1 MYTYIFIQYKN
12 ATYIVTKNKT
22 YCKYK
27 QIEKVLL
34 MIYTYFHDYLF
45 RNGDLMNTIIITIK
59 QIASKLSKDSITSYA
74 AQSCFYILLS
84 FFPALI
90 ILMSLIHY
98 LPVTPD
104 TIIEVLR
111 AVAPPQ
117 IEPVF
122 ETIINDVYN
131 NSSIAIVSITAV
143 VVLWSAGKG
152 FLSIM
157 QCLNSIYG
165 SHRHRNWFISRI
177 ISTVYTLIFL
187 LSILLTLVLMVFG
200 DKFVSII
207 GLFLPKVANTFTAI
221 LHNRTLLFPCVLMVI
236 FLCMYKYVPNRKTTF
251 FNELPGAVFAA
262 TGWFLFSYF
271 YSVYVNH
278 SPNFSLMY
286 GSLSTLV
293 FALMWMYF
301 CMIIVFLGAELNM
314 FLTKKRS
321 GDFGSWIEEL

>member
-27 QIEKVLL
+27 QIEKILL
-34 MIYTYFHDYLF
+34 MIYTYFYDYLF

-74 AQSCFYILLS
+74 AQSCFYMLLS

-157 QCLNSIYG
+157 QCLNSI
-165 SHRHRNWFISRI
+165 
-177 ISTVYTLIFL
+177 
-187 LSILLTLVLMVFG
+187 
-200 DKFVSII
+200 
-207 GLFLPKVANTFTAI
+207 
-221 LHNRTLLFPCVLMVI
+221 
-236 FLCMYKYVPNRKTTF
+236 
-251 FNELPGAVFAA
+251 
-262 TGWFLFSYF
+262 
-271 YSVYVNH
+271 
-278 SPNFSLMY
+278 
-286 GSLSTLV
+286 
-293 FALMWMYF
+293 
-301 CMIIVFLGAELNM
+301 
-314 FLTKKRS
+314 
-321 GDFGSWIEEL
+321 

>member
-27 QIEKVLL
+27 QIEKILL
-34 MIYTYFHDYLF
+34 MIYTYFYDYLF

-74 AQSCFYILLS
+74 AQSCFYMLLS

-131 NSSIAIVSITAV
+131 NSSIAIVSSYCQT
-143 VVLWSAGKG
+143 
-152 FLSIM
+152 LS
-157 QCLNSIYG
+157 
-165 SHRHRNWFISRI
+165 
-177 ISTVYTLIFL
+177 
-187 LSILLTLVLMVFG
+187 
-200 DKFVSII
+200 
-207 GLFLPKVANTFTAI
+207 
-221 LHNRTLLFPCVLMVI
+221 LH
-236 FLCMYKYVPNRKTTF
+236 
-251 FNELPGAVFAA
+251 
-262 TGWFLFSYF
+262 
-271 YSVYVNH
+271 
-278 SPNFSLMY
+278 
-286 GSLSTLV
+286 
-293 FALMWMYF
+293 
-301 CMIIVFLGAELNM
+301 
-314 FLTKKRS
+314 
-321 GDFGSWIEEL
+321 

>member
-1 MYTYIFIQYKN
+1 M
-12 ATYIVTKNKT
+12 
-22 YCKYK
+22 
-27 QIEKVLL
+27 
-34 MIYTYFHDYLF
+34 
-45 RNGDLMNTIIITIK
+45 
-59 QIASKLSKDSITSYA
+59 
-74 AQSCFYILLS
+74 LLS

-200 DKFVSII
+200 D
-207 GLFLPKVANTFTAI
+207 
-221 LHNRTLLFPCVLMVI
+221 
-236 FLCMYKYVPNRKTTF
+236 
-251 FNELPGAVFAA
+251 
-262 TGWFLFSYF
+262 
-271 YSVYVNH
+271 
-278 SPNFSLMY
+278 
-286 GSLSTLV
+286 
-293 FALMWMYF
+293 
-301 CMIIVFLGAELNM
+301 
-314 FLTKKRS
+314 
-321 GDFGSWIEEL
+321 

>member
-1 MYTYIFIQYKN
+1 M
-12 ATYIVTKNKT
+12 
-22 YCKYK
+22 
-27 QIEKVLL
+27 
-34 MIYTYFHDYLF
+34 
-45 RNGDLMNTIIITIK
+45 
-59 QIASKLSKDSITSYA
+59 
-74 AQSCFYILLS
+74 LLS

-165 SHRHRNWFISRI
+165 SNRHRNWFISRI

-221 LHNRTLLFPCVLMVI
+221 LHNRALLFPCVLMVI